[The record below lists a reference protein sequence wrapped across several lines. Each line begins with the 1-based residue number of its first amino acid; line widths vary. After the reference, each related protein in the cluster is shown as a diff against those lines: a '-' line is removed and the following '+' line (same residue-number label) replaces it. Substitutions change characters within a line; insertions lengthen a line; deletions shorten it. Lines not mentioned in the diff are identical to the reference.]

1 MQTAPVLLSVWASTS
16 VPVLTSVLVLTLAP
30 NLVLVL
36 VLTLAS
42 VLTVHQYGPATKSEI
57 EFVVVVA
64 VGPVLSFFFLLYIRG
79 ESKSR
84 PTSSYSAAIDFTLL
98 SNQRYNKL
106 ICP

>member
-1 MQTAPVLLSVWASTS
+1 MQTSPVLLSVWASTS

-42 VLTVHQYGPATKSEI
+42 VLTVHQYGPATKSET

-64 VGPVLSFFFLLYIRG
+64 VGPVLSFFFSIIYKR
-79 ESKSR
+79 
-84 PTSSYSAAIDFTLL
+84 
-98 SNQRYNKL
+98 
-106 ICP
+106 